1 MNLEDGDKDEDRVPG
16 SDLPQYAQTQELTR
30 DRTVTPDKMQLRHD
44 KRGSSD
50 NTIRTVQ
57 EREVQGRDKKPHEPH
72 GCSQAQGA
80 QEIRCVVRKA
90 PKLTSMLSEGGPPS
104 GSNPIVSNNRLPSTE
119 CVTWSCKSLR
129 VPRCMAND
137 AMIHALR
144 LAPCRPPVTTE
155 TLKEL
160 DLHYIQNNINLR
172 VDVHFDHDLHF
183 MPISGRRGQE
193 KRDEARAYW
202 ACLTTEFRTHDHNT
216 RDSCQDCADHPTQ
229 LAGHYPSRLPAMFTE
244 LRALLLILVPDQD
257 HDQVKSTLDVDF
269 LIQQLEHG
277 VLDIARLSHWLSSLL
292 MTHCAPIRDEWAEEM
307 AQTLTEGATRGDL
320 QCLVSG
326 LEKLFTFCEA
336 MKLDVANHQIRTF
349 RVPLIEDGVSFQRD
363 YFAARIRNQ
372 KLDVL
377 PALNWYEAAK
387 SEIIAK
393 APDESTSAIGVLVEG
408 LVQLCTFPTNDVSLP
423 LTLRYD
429 AIRIQRF
436 EEEVQDLVQFRTC
449 CNVLDALS
457 FRIIRRKLDTSLVH
471 QNLESRLLDLI
482 HSDNFIE
489 SGTGDAWQ
497 YEIDAIALEITRSA
511 YAFATQAGASA
522 PDHTFASSL
531 ERVRAVLTRDWAIRR
546 PADGLKTELIR
557 LSLQHVSAFG
567 SLSSLAISQA
577 QQFHLQHTSHQS
589 PCLTSL
595 DDVARRLAHIAVIHW
610 RVWGDL
616 AYTNTDF
623 A

>member
-1 MNLEDGDKDEDRVPG
+1 MKLGDGDKDEDATPG
-16 SDLPQYAQTQELTR
+16 PESPEHVLTR
-30 DRTVTPDKMQLRHD
+30 KLVRDRNDTLDAMQSRHS
-44 KRGSSD
+44 KRVSEDGI
-50 NTIRTVQ
+50 IRTAHKSEDPNH
-57 EREVQGRDKKPHEPH
+57 ERTRHQLHGRGQK
-72 GCSQAQGA
+72 QRV
-80 QEIRCVVRKA
+80 QEIRKVVNKA
-90 PKLTSMLSEGGPPS
+90 STFAADSCQETSP
-104 GSNPIVSNNRLPSTE
+104 GSNEDSSSQRPRSRD
-119 CVTWSCKSLR
+119 WSASSCTSLR
-129 VPRCMAND
+129 VPGCMLED
-137 AMIHALR
+137 TRIDALR
-144 LAPCRPPVTTE
+144 KAPRRPPVTTE

-202 ACLTTEFRTHDHNT
+202 TCLAAELRIYDHD
-216 RDSCQDCADHPTQ
+216 SQGPCQNCTDQIYEVPDRLPR
-229 LAGHYPSRLPAMFTE
+229 RLPAMFAE

-257 HDQVKSTLDVDF
+257 HDQVKSSLDVDF
-269 LIQQLEHG
+269 LMQQLEHG
-277 VLDIARLSHWLSSLL
+277 VLDIGGLSHWMSSLL

-363 YFAARIRNQ
+363 YFAARIRNR
-372 KLDVL
+372 KLDIR
-377 PALNWYEAAK
+377 PSHDWYEAIK
-387 SEIIAK
+387 SEVVAK
-393 APDESTSAIGVLVEG
+393 APDKPASGIEVLVEG
-408 LVQLCTFPTNDVSLP
+408 LVQLCTFPSNDLSLP

-449 CNVLDALS
+449 CHVLDALS
-457 FRIIRRKLDTSLVH
+457 FRIIRRKLDTSRIH
-471 QNLESRLLDLI
+471 ATLERRLLDLL
-482 HSDNFIE
+482 HSDSFIE

-497 YEIDAIALEITRSA
+497 YEVDAIALEITRSA
-511 YAFATQAGASA
+511 YAFAEQAGASA

-531 ERVRAVLTRDWAIRR
+531 ERVKAVLKRDWATRR
-546 PADGLKTELIR
+546 PADELQTELIR

-577 QQFHLQHTSHQS
+577 QQFHLQNTSPQTQR
-589 PCLTSL
+589 LTTL